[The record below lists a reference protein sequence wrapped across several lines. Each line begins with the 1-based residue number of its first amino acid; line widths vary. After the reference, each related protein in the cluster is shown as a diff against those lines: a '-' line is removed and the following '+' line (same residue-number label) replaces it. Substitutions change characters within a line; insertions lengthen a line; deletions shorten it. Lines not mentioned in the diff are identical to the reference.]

1 MTFDHTFDMTEEVKS
16 EFDVDI
22 DIVNISAR
30 TSPITSNIA
39 VIVAADEPRCEKS
52 WVTVVKAGTRQSLR
66 LPSDAYKPQNMTG

>member
-1 MTFDHTFDMTEEVKS
+1 MTFDHTFDMTAGVKS

-52 WVTVVKAGTRQSLR
+52 
-66 LPSDAYKPQNMTG
+66 